1 MAEELGREG
10 REAAEG
16 ACPRRSL
23 GGVLSLVPRGS
34 PGCRAEQAAELAAQG
49 AMGLASF
56 PEGRPGRR
64 NVGSWQ
70 RGRPTPQP
78 GALCCRRAAGAG
90 QGAHGRSLSGSP
102 RGCGRG
108 IDTTGCASTLEQ
120 RPETDVGAR
129 GGTPGKKSLGRPLD
143 LSELPA
149 SPGGQQKR
157 WARCGGGQE
166 RKEKPRAMGSG
177 HLCHPGGPESQRPGS
192 WWPPA

>member
-23 GGVLSLVPRGS
+23 GRVLSLVPRGS

-120 RPETDVGAR
+120 RP
-129 GGTPGKKSLGRPLD
+129 PRPLAEAGD
-143 LSELPA
+143 
-149 SPGGQQKR
+149 
-157 WARCGGGQE
+157 
-166 RKEKPRAMGSG
+166 
-177 HLCHPGGPESQRPGS
+177 
-192 WWPPA
+192 

>member
-1 MAEELGREG
+1 MSKEVAQPSPAGVSGVQGRAGG
-10 REAAEG
+10 RAGRPRGQG
-16 ACPRRSL
+16 A
-23 GGVLSLVPRGS
+23 GVVPRGPTRQEERGVLAAGPPHAAARCS
-34 PGCRAEQAAELAAQG
+34 LLPESCRCRSRRARSESVGVSERMWEGHRQHWLRLHFRAEAPPA
-49 AMGLASF
+49 
-56 PEGRPGRR
+56 P
-64 NVGSWQ
+64 W
-70 RGRPTPQP
+70 
-78 GALCCRRAAGAG
+78 
-90 QGAHGRSLSGSP
+90 
-102 RGCGRG
+102 
-108 IDTTGCASTLEQ
+108 Q
-120 RPETDVGAR
+120 RPETDVGVR

>member
-1 MAEELGREG
+1 M
-10 REAAEG
+10 
-16 ACPRRSL
+16 
-23 GGVLSLVPRGS
+23 LSLVPRGS

-49 AMGLASF
+49 AMELASF

-120 RPETDVGAR
+120 RPPPPPGRGRRLMGGEEVHPGRRASDDLSTSRSFPRPQGGSRNGGRGVEVAKRGRRNPEQWGQDTCATREGLKAR
-129 GGTPGKKSLGRPLD
+129 GQVAG
-143 LSELPA
+143 
-149 SPGGQQKR
+149 
-157 WARCGGGQE
+157 
-166 RKEKPRAMGSG
+166 G
-177 HLCHPGGPESQRPGS
+177 HLREGQHGS
-192 WWPPA
+192 RDGSHCVPPN